1 MSLRAGPREPGQ
13 GDWDLVDGLPDDLL
27 RLLVHLDEGEG
38 VVVDEPGE
46 EAAGAL
52 LAPTDSLLVR
62 RVKRSSQR
70 RGSIPQPVFRG
81 DNHGVPAPAYCA

>member
-1 MSLRAGPREPGQ
+1 MRAGLREPGQ
-13 GDWDLVDGLPDDLL
+13 GDQDLVDGLPDDLL

-62 RVKRSSQR
+62 
-70 RGSIPQPVFRG
+70 II
-81 DNHGVPAPAYCA
+81 